1 MNTVNLRI
9 SGLQNASNVE
19 VFVDGEAV
27 AGKKNQF
34 GSYEVRYQTEKQN
47 VEIALRNNSE
57 LDGRFWWF
65 FALISFLVSV
75 FGIFNPR
82 YAKAQFLDCRFDVDL
97 KENSDIRFTV
107 NKVSTGRAVE
117 TQTNC
122 NIREI
127 VNQSFENKKVK
138 RRRTLLTVIKI
149 LSWIALA
156 VVAAFVIS
164 KKL

>member
-19 VFVDGEAV
+19 VFVDGQAV
-27 AGKKNQF
+27 TGKKNQF

-127 VNQSFENKKVK
+127 VNQKGEKTSHIADRHQDFELDCGCGCCRFCHFKKIVGGTK
-138 RRRTLLTVIKI
+138 
-149 LSWIALA
+149 
-156 VVAAFVIS
+156 
-164 KKL
+164 